1 EKTSCLNLCADIS
14 FFLRDGVLGHPMSTF
29 GKAAV
34 MAAANGG
41 KEPKFSKFPGV
52 VEWQNALFLWVNV
65 AAPDNEYHN
74 EFLEGGKAITWF
86 GGSKMWRGCPKVQRL
101 LSSIGTQVQGEV
113 SRSGQHDVVLL
124 FVRVPRGNYIS
135 LGRVSCRSADL
146 TTHPIRMT
154 WALEDFDRL
163 TLSRRED

>member
-1 EKTSCLNLCADIS
+1 
-14 FFLRDGVLGHPMSTF
+14 M
-29 GKAAV
+29 
-34 MAAANGG
+34 
-41 KEPKFSKFPGV
+41 
-52 VEWQNALFLWVNV
+52 
-65 AAPDNEYHN
+65 
-74 EFLEGGKAITWF
+74 
-86 GGSKMWRGCPKVQRL
+86 QRL

-163 TLSRRED
+163 TLSRREDTVSKAACDTFKDIIAATNSIISHK